1 MWFGMLRFSANERL
15 CDAWLCMAMPY
26 APLLKLAV
34 CGVKVMETLKEE
46 FVNHVEIIGFL
57 I

>member
-46 FVNHVEIIGFL
+46 LKSLAF
-57 I
+57 